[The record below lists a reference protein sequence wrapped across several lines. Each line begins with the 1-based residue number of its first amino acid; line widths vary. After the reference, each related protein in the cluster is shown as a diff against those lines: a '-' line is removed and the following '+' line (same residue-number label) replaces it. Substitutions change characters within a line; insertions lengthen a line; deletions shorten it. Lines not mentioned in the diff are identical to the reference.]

1 MKSFLRNFLHYLLSF
16 QCSFLVIPVWDPENL
31 TLHQVIKTGHALPRT
46 WCNSCTRILLTLLL
60 ILFPLLASSISIEDI
75 EENCDYEYYPKLDSS
90 SADELHVIKRNY
102 YRYGKEL
109 KILADE
115 RIKEITLGTS
125 DVTRLH
131 SVIFSKIRSFI

>member
-1 MKSFLRNFLHYLLSF
+1 MKSFLRNFLHYLLSS
-16 QCSFLVIPVWDPENL
+16 QCPDYLNPYLFFS
-31 TLHQVIKTGHALPRT
+31 GHALPRT
-46 WCNSCTRILLTLLL
+46 WCTRILLTLLL
-60 ILFPLLASSISIEDI
+60 ILFPLLASSISI

-131 SVIFSKIRSFI
+131 SVIFSKTRSFI

>member
-60 ILFPLLASSISIEDI
+60 ILFPLLASSISIENI

-131 SVIFSKIRSFI
+131 SVIFSKTRSFI

>member
-1 MKSFLRNFLHYLLSF
+1 MKTFLRNFLHYLLSS
-16 QCSFLVIPVWDPENL
+16 QRSFFVIPVWDPENL
-31 TLHQVIKTGHALPRT
+31 TLHQVIKTGHALPKT
-46 WCNSCTRILLTLLL
+46 WCTRILLTLLL

-131 SVIFSKIRSFI
+131 SVIFSKTRSFI

>member
-131 SVIFSKIRSFI
+131 SVIFSKTRSFI

>member
-16 QCSFLVIPVWDPENL
+16 QCSSLVIPVWDRENL

-46 WCNSCTRILLTLLL
+46 WCTRILLTLLL
-60 ILFPLLASSISIEDI
+60 ILFPLLASSISIE
-75 EENCDYEYYPKLDSS
+75 ENCDYEYYPKLDSS
-90 SADELHVIKRNY
+90 AADELHVIKRNY

-131 SVIFSKIRSFI
+131 SVVFSKTRSFI

>member
-1 MKSFLRNFLHYLLSF
+1 MKSFLRNFLHCLLSS

-31 TLHQVIKTGHALPRT
+31 QVIKTGHALPRT

-60 ILFPLLASSISIEDI
+60 ILFPLLASSISIEGI
-75 EENCDYEYYPKLDSS
+75 EENCDYEYYPKLDDDD
-90 SADELHVIKRNY
+90 AAELYIIKRNY
-102 YRYGKEL
+102 YRYGEKL

-125 DVTRLH
+125 D
-131 SVIFSKIRSFI
+131 K

>member
-1 MKSFLRNFLHYLLSF
+1 MVCG
-16 QCSFLVIPVWDPENL
+16 Q
-31 TLHQVIKTGHALPRT
+31 A
-46 WCNSCTRILLTLLL
+46 LTLLL

-131 SVIFSKIRSFI
+131 SVIFSKTRSFI

>member
-1 MKSFLRNFLHYLLSF
+1 MKSFLRNFLHYLLLS
-16 QCSFLVIPVWDPENL
+16 QCL
-31 TLHQVIKTGHALPRT
+31 TLGSISFFLWSRAGMTPRT

-102 YRYGKEL
+102 YRYGEEL

-125 DVTRLH
+125 D
-131 SVIFSKIRSFI
+131 K

>member
-1 MKSFLRNFLHYLLSF
+1 MKTFLRNFLHYLLSSQYLILGSIPF
-16 QCSFLVIPVWDPENL
+16 FLWS
-31 TLHQVIKTGHALPRT
+31 HAGMTPKT

-60 ILFPLLASSISIEDI
+60 ILFPLLASSISIENI

-131 SVIFSKIRSFI
+131 SAIFSKTRSFI

>member
-1 MKSFLRNFLHYLLSF
+1 MKTFLRNFLHYLLSS
-16 QCSFLVIPVWDPENL
+16 QCLILGSISFFLWSRARMTP
-31 TLHQVIKTGHALPRT
+31 KT

-131 SVIFSKIRSFI
+131 SVIFSKTRSFI

>member
-1 MKSFLRNFLHYLLSF
+1 MKSFLRNFLHYLLSS
-16 QCSFLVIPVWDPENL
+16 QCPDYLDPYL
-31 TLHQVIKTGHALPRT
+31 FFSGHALPRT

-75 EENCDYEYYPKLDSS
+75 EENCDYEYYPKLDTS

-131 SVIFSKIRSFI
+131 SVIFSKTRSFI